1 MSTKWAVILE
11 YDGTDYH
18 GYQIQNKEKTVQKE
32 FEEAIFNVLGEFIHT
47 QSSSRTDVGT
57 HSLGQVVSFQTNGIL
72 TGNVL
77 KRAINHNL
85 SKNIKIAKIKEVSLE
100 FDPRRDA
107 ISRIY
112 KYTFYNRDVN
122 SPIHDRFSCWIPDKI
137 NLTEMKK
144 AVHILKGKH
153 EFKYFT
159 PNPSNYSNTVR
170 NVFDTKLTVSKSF
183 ITFQIEADS
192 FLYHQIRKIVG
203 VLLDIGKKKIS
214 INQLKK
220 SLLDDNQIEKCSLLP
235 SKGLCLMKIN
245 YPENIFI

>member
-1 MSTKWAVILE
+1 
-11 YDGTDYH
+11 
-18 GYQIQNKEKTVQKE
+18 
-32 FEEAIFNVLGEFIHT
+32 
-47 QSSSRTDVGT
+47 
-57 HSLGQVVSFQTNGIL
+57 
-72 TGNVL
+72 
-77 KRAINHNL
+77 
-85 SKNIKIAKIKEVSLE
+85 
-100 FDPRRDA
+100 
-107 ISRIY
+107 
-112 KYTFYNRDVN
+112 
-122 SPIHDRFSCWIPDKI
+122 
-137 NLTEMKK
+137 MKK